1 VSNLTKRYFTENFT
15 GVSAFSGKHYLYL
28 FLLWPFV
35 ALITAI
41 SNFNRKESR
50 IVIYLYLVYY
60 GLNYV
65 LGTTGYVDAVGY
77 SMKLAA
83 NAALPFSDFF
93 RIVGGLYS
101 NDTSMD
107 IIEPLISFVVS
118 RFTSDHRILFA
129 VYAALFGYFYL
140 KSITFAYSFHR
151 QNPGWDSLIHLIFF
165 ILILP
170 VTSINGFRMWTAAWI
185 FLFGA
190 YNVIIYRDPRYFII
204 TACSA
209 LVHWSFLSANVLL
222 AIYFFAGNRN
232 MIYLP
237 LAAASFILPG
247 LITPVFQRISL
258 MMGGGVLGR
267 FDMYTDESYGYEV
280 QALFQEASWFLK
292 IGYDLVL
299 FYLLIASLI
308 LHYSFSSLINSRA
321 EKNMFSFLLLFLSFV
336 NFGNAI
342 PSFGERFQILFFLF
356 GTLYLIICYS
366 RLPWK
371 NLSYLTLAGL
381 FPMILYSAIIFRQG
395 ADSINAWLFTPLF
408 GLPLFMPALSIGD
421 LLFH

>member
-1 VSNLTKRYFTENFT
+1 MGDLTRRFLSDNLSVEST
-15 GVSAFSGKHYLYL
+15 SIGKYYLYL
-28 FLLWPFV
+28 FILWPFV

-50 IVIYLYLVYY
+50 TVIYLYLVYY

-65 LGTTGYVDAVGY
+65 LSTTGYVDAVGY
-77 SMKLAA
+77 SMGLTA

-93 RIVGGLYS
+93 KIVGGLYS
-101 NDTSMD
+101 NDNSMD
-107 IIEPLISFVVS
+107 IIEPLISFIVS

-129 VYAALFGYFYL
+129 VFAALFGYFYL
-140 KSITFAYSFHR
+140 KSITIAYSYH
-151 QNPGWDSLIHLIFF
+151 QKSSGWDSLIHLVFF

-190 YNVIIYRDPRYFII
+190 YHVIVYRDPRYFLV
-204 TACSA
+204 TACSV
-209 LVHWSFLSANVLL
+209 LVHWSFLSANVFL
-222 AIYFFAGNRN
+222 AIYFFIGNRN

-237 LAAASFILPG
+237 IAAASFFLPK
-247 LITPVFQRISL
+247 LLAPLFQRVSL
-258 MMGGGVLGR
+258 MMGGGLMGR
-267 FDMYTDESYGYEV
+267 YDMYTDESYGYEV
-280 QALFQEASWFLK
+280 QALYQEASWFLK

-299 FYLLIASLI
+299 YYILISALI
-308 LHYSFSSLINSRA
+308 LHYSFSAIINSRA
-321 EKNMFSFLLLFLSFV
+321 EKNMFSFLLLFLAFV

-395 ADSINAWLFTPLF
+395 ADSINAWLFTPVF